1 MYLAC
6 RMLRSA
12 SLLTRASE
20 SLPSACHKS
29 FWISGVNSFGVYVE
43 LENTVEGLVSVRDL
57 PEDFYRY
64 DESAYR
70 LIGES
75 TGRCF
80 SLGQRLEVE
89 VKKANKAMKYVDFI
103 LGE

>member
-1 MYLAC
+1 M
-6 RMLRSA
+6 
-12 SLLTRASE
+12 
-20 SLPSACHKS
+20 
-29 FWISGVNSFGVYVE
+29 
-43 LENTVEGLVSVRDL
+43 SVRDL

-70 LIGES
+70 LIGER